1 MIGVNMSQ
9 VCLIAKLPAAEGKG
23 AELAEAFKAAF
34 EHVNKEDG
42 TRYYILHA
50 DATNADVLY
59 VYEMYENQDG
69 MNAHMN
75 ADWFK
80 PFGATLAPF
89 MGGRPEMTF
98 LTPIAGKGL

>member
-1 MIGVNMSQ
+1 MSQ

-34 EHVNKEDG
+34 EHVNKENG

-50 DATNADVLY
+50 DAANADVLY
-59 VYEMYENQDG
+59 VYEMYENQDAA
-69 MNAHMN
+69 NAHMS
-75 ADWFK
+75 ADWFA
-80 PFGATLAPF
+80 PFGKSLAPF

-98 LTPIAGKGL
+98 LAPIAGKGL

>member
-1 MIGVNMSQ
+1 MSQ
-9 VCLIAKLPAAEGKG
+9 VSLIAKLPAAEGKG

-34 EHVNKEDG
+34 EHVNKETG

-50 DATNADVLY
+50 DASNADILY
-59 VYEMYENQDG
+59 VYEMYENQES
-69 MNAHMN
+69 MIAHSG

-80 PFGATLAPF
+80 PFGASLAPF

-98 LTPIAGKGL
+98 LAPIAGKGL

>member
-1 MIGVNMSQ
+1 MSQ

-23 AELAEAFKAAF
+23 AELAEAFRAAF

-50 DATNADVLY
+50 DAANADVLY
-59 VYEMYENQDG
+59 VYEMYENQDAAT
-69 MNAHMN
+69 AHMT
-75 ADWFK
+75 ADWFA
-80 PFGATLAPF
+80 PFGKSLAPF

-98 LTPIAGKGL
+98 LTPIVGKGL

>member
-1 MIGVNMSQ
+1 MSQ

-50 DATNADVLY
+50 DAANADVLY
-59 VYEMYENQDG
+59 VYEMYENQDAAT
-69 MNAHMN
+69 AHMT
-75 ADWFK
+75 ADWFA
-80 PFGATLAPF
+80 PFGKSLAPF

-98 LTPIAGKGL
+98 LTPIVGKGL